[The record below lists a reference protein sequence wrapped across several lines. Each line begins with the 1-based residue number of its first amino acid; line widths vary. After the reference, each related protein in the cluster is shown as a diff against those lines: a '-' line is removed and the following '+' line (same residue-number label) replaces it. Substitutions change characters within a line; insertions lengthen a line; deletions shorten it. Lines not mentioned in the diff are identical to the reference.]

1 MPINHRYTAVE
12 NATPDELVDAAEWN
26 DTHVVTPTIFQGSG
40 VPSSSYPTG
49 QVNVGDY
56 YLNTSSLNTI
66 DRSKQKFLCVNVTT
80 GTPNDTIDWVA
91 VNDGGNL
98 QLTFDS
104 NSGLTQPE
112 APIYA
117 DTGAA
122 INIVGTPQI
131 EFINSDGQSAGY
143 AGHLKAE
150 ATNITFTAQPNNTMQ
165 IGVTGT
171 SAIGNGIGTTPV
183 PISTLD
189 VEAGLTGSII
199 NTNTLQLKTNITASG
214 SGVTTGPFTSLQL
227 GNNLTGTLDGNSNL
241 TVNAASITASG
252 GGVTAGPFTN
262 LQLGTNLT
270 GTIDGNSNLTVN
282 ATAGDLSWQNNGVA
296 QPGIVSTLNLGAN
309 IIGTFAAPG
318 TLTVAAGTEGQ
329 GFGIPILANVNLFPT
344 PGPFSYTAPY
354 FQDLST
360 GVALGFVSF
369 TVTFDTNIN
378 NYPSEFTRVWL
389 TAINA
394 TTDAVPGHDL
404 SHVDTLGRIYLT
416 TSPPVHS
423 NSLSEANIGT
433 AFNQT
438 YSSSSGITAILL
450 QDPNVFGPFVNA
462 SNARGG
468 IVSAISVGG
477 NTLTGNLSLTGGQSA
492 NNINI
497 SNVGNSI
504 IVETTQSPTFL
515 YIRTLAP
522 RVSSYTMNTTT
533 SFGVSPSADTP
544 LKFAGDFTTAGT
556 LLSQGSNV
564 TFTGYLGGTG
574 DVFYN
579 SSLIYDLYI
588 NISGMISWASNSTGI
603 RIVYIKRCTSTDT
616 TTWIAGD
623 NTNRMYQSLVLATP
637 TPDLTYNPIS
647 STIKLPSYISSSG
660 GYQGIAFVGFQTSD
674 TGLTVGADGSGELT
688 GYSTRL
694 TFVEVV

>member
-26 DTHVVTPTIFQGSG
+26 DVHNFTPNTFSGNG
-40 VPSSSYPTG
+40 VPAASYPAG
-49 QVNVGDY
+49 QVRDGDY
-56 YLNTSSLNTI
+56 YINNSSSNA
-66 DRSKQKFLCVNVTT
+66 SAAFYQKWQCVKVTNQGAT
-80 GTPNDTIDWVA
+80 DAIDWVA

-117 DTGAA
+117 DTGAV

-143 AGHLKAE
+143 AGHLKAGD
-150 ATNITFTAQPNNTMQ
+150 TNITFAAQPNNTMQ
-165 IGVTGT
+165 IN
-171 SAIGNGIGTTPV
+171 AGN
-183 PISTLD
+183 
-189 VEAGLTGSII
+189 
-199 NTNTLQLKTNITASG
+199 
-214 SGVTTGPFTSLQL
+214 
-227 GNNLTGTLDGNSNL
+227 
-241 TVNAASITASG
+241 
-252 GGVTAGPFTN
+252 
-262 LQLGTNLT
+262 
-270 GTIDGNSNLTVN
+270 
-282 ATAGDLSWQNNGVA
+282 LSWQKNEVA
-296 QPGIVSTLNLGAN
+296 QTGIVSTLNLGAN
-309 IIGTFAAPG
+309 IIGTFTAPG
-318 TLTVAAGTEGQ
+318 TLNVAAGTDGQ
-329 GFGIPILANVNLFPT
+329 GFGIPIQANASLFPT

-378 NYPSEFTRVWL
+378 NYPSEFTSVWL

-394 TTDAVPGHDL
+394 TTDAVPGHNL
-404 SHVDTLGRIYLT
+404 SHVDSSGRIYLT

-423 NSLSEANIGT
+423 NSLSKANIAT

-438 YSSSSGITAILL
+438 YSGSAGINAIVL
-450 QDPNVFGPFVNA
+450 QDPNIFGPFVNA
-462 SNARGG
+462 SNMSVG

-477 NTLTGNLSLTGGQSA
+477 NTLTGNLSLTGGQST
-492 NNINI
+492 NNISI

-515 YIRTLAP
+515 YVRTLTP

-533 SFGVSPSADTP
+533 VMYAQSNADTP
-544 LKFAGDFTTAGT
+544 LQFAGDFTTPGT
-556 LLSQGSNV
+556 LLARNTNI
-564 TFTGYLGGTG
+564 TFSGFGGLVG

-579 SSLIYDLYI
+579 SSLIYDLYV
-588 NISGMISWASNSTGI
+588 NISGMVSWQRSSTGI
-603 RIVYIKRCTSTDT
+603 RIVYIKRCTSTDAT
-616 TTWIAGD
+616 STTWTTGSDAQ
-623 NTNRMYQSLVLATP
+623 RMYQSLVPAIP
-637 TPDLTYNPIS
+637 IPDLTYNTIS
-647 STIKLPSYISSSG
+647 CTIKLPSYTSSSD
-660 GYQGIAFVGFQTSD
+660 GYQGIVFFGWQTSGSYLNLGD
-674 TGLTVGADGSGELT
+674 AGSGDLL